1 MLQITRKS
9 VWRKGALLIV
19 AAMLV
24 MTMAACGGAKET
36 GTEIATYKG
45 GSVTDKEFDKYLA
58 VFNILQ
64 PGYEQIL
71 EIPEFKE
78 QVLQQYISYKI
89 IGSQA
94 SEDTKKK
101 AKDAVKEQMD
111 QYKATLKD
119 NAELK
124 AAVEAKKVKDKDM
137 ESYMMLTSTVVE
149 HMNSKVTEEDMKT
162 EYETN
167 GANYATV
174 TLRHILVATTETD
187 PTTQEQ
193 KELRTS
199 EEALARAKEVKEKLA
214 AGGDWAALAKEYS
227 DDPGSKDKGGQ
238 YADQKAGS
246 WVEAF
251 KQAAYKQE
259 IGVIGDPVE
268 TEYGYHVIL
277 VEKRD
282 TPAFDKL
289 SDEDKEAVRSAAAY
303 TYMNKFMT
311 DELPKQEI
319 EIKLPKTE
327 EETPAGDTPAS
338 NAPEDEEAPATDA
351 PATDTPAT
359 EKPAAE

>member
-1 MLQITRKS
+1 MLHISRKS
-9 VWRKGALLIV
+9 VWHKGALLIV

-24 MTMAACGGAKET
+24 MTMAACGAKET

-45 GSVTDKEFDKYLA
+45 GNVTDTEFDKYLA

-78 QVLQQYISYKI
+78 QLLQQYISYKI
-89 IGSQA
+89 IDGLA
-94 SEDTKKK
+94 SEETKKK

-124 AAVEAKKVKDKDM
+124 AAVEANKVKDKDM

-149 HMNSKVTEEDMKT
+149 HMNSQVTEEDMKK

-167 GANYATV
+167 GADYATV
-174 TLRHILVATTETD
+174 TLRHILVATTD
-187 PTTQEQ
+187 PATQEQ
-193 KELRTS
+193 KELRTP

-214 AGGDWAALAKEYS
+214 AGGDWAALSKEYS
-227 DDPGSKDKGGQ
+227 DDPGSKDTGGL
-238 YADQKAGS
+238 YADKKAGTY
-246 WVEAF
+246 VEAF

-259 IGVIGDPVE
+259 IGAIGDPVE

-282 TPAFDKL
+282 TPAFEEL
-289 SDEDKEAVRSAAAY
+289 SDTDKEAVKSAAAY
-303 TYMNKFMT
+303 AYMNKFMS
-311 DELPKQEI
+311 DELPKREI
-319 EIKLPKTE
+319 EIKLPKPE
-327 EETPAGDTPAS
+327 EETPATD
-338 NAPEDEEAPATDA
+338 APEGEDAPVTDA
-351 PATDTPAT
+351 PATETPET
-359 EKPAAE
+359 EAPAAE